1 MTNYGKA
8 VNAVKTMQSETLTTR
23 QEAFCTIYARLGN
36 ASEAYKQAG
45 YSCKSNA
52 NAQSSAARL
61 MAQPKIKARLAQLAE
76 ELASERIAG
85 IREMQ
90 ERLTSIIRSE
100 LQEEQVVTEGL
111 GEGVSEARIVKRA
124 PLLKDVLKAIET
136 LAKLQGAFDNSATLN
151 VVVPMI
157 VDDSD
162 E

>member
-1 MTNYGKA
+1 M
-8 VNAVKTMQSETLTTR
+8 NAVKNINTEVLTTR
-23 QEAFCTIYARLGN
+23 QEAFCAIYARLGN

-45 YSCKSNA
+45 YSCKRDA

-100 LQEEQVVTEGL
+100 LKEEQVVSVGL
-111 GEGVSEARIVKRA
+111 GEGVSEAQIVEKA
-124 PLLKDVLKAIET
+124 PMLKDVIKAVET
-136 LAKLQGAFDNSATLN
+136 LAKLQGAFDSSATLN

-157 VDDSD
+157 IDDSGD
-162 E
+162 EDE